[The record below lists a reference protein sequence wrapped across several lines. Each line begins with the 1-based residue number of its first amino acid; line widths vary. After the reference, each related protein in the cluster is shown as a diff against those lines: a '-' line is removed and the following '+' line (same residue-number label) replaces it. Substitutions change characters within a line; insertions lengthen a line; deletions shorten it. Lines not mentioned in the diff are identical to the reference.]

1 MALYMSQE
9 HKMIEKIIDFKTG
22 EVTERE
28 MTQAEIDEIA
38 AAVANAGTG
47 KPDWANEAETK

>member
-1 MALYMSQE
+1 
-9 HKMIEKIIDFKTG
+9 MIERIIDAQTG
-22 EVTERE
+22 KVTERT

-47 KPDWANEAETK
+47 KPDWLNSVNGN